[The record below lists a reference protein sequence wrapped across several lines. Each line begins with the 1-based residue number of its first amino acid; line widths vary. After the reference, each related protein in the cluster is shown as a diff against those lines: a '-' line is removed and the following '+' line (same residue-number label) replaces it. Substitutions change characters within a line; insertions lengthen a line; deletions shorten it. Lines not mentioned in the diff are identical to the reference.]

1 MKSVQRQR
9 LEKVMLEGMAQ
20 ILTREQMRVTREFL
34 DSLSEED
41 YLMFV
46 AEARRHAVNM
56 TAKEY
61 FRGIKQMAVAQGL
74 NHENSGMNEV
84 ELKVLAKEDAARVW
98 ADIQKTQPS
107 DHIRLTAGEDK
118 ALIDLWEKGE
128 MVPGI
133 PSDLF
138 FAGTVPLKDCR
149 ITVDERD
156 QENGTVCRY
165 RVVIFEDYEERI
177 RTSEDDGPVMV
188 GAVVPEYVTGNHL
201 FIPIM
206 VVPGFDNI
214 LMGFVGYEVYNEG
227 VIKRAKK
234 HTSMADMGRMMKALL
249 ETWYGI
255 QIALLHP
262 TVRDV
267 FRHPRKEKDRESLQA
282 KRPGQKRAVR
292 YIKVHVINK
301 DDLEKAM
308 YGDGQKRYSRRALV
322 WYVIGHWRTLANGA
336 KSFVKPYWK
345 GPLRDLKMAFPER
358 DREIVI
364 GGSC

>member
-20 ILTREQMRVTREFL
+20 ILTRDQIRKTREFL
-34 DSLSEED
+34 DGLSEEEF
-41 YLMFV
+41 LMFA
-46 AEARRHAVNM
+46 AEARRHAVDM

-61 FRGIKQMAVAQGL
+61 FSGIKQMAVAQGL

-84 ELKVLAKEDAARVW
+84 ELKVLAKEAAARVW

-107 DHIRLTAGEDK
+107 DHIRLTAEEDK

-138 FAGTVPLKDCR
+138 FAGTVSLKDCR

-234 HTSMADMGRMMKALL
+234 HTSMADMSRVMKALL

-267 FRHPRKEKDRESLQA
+267 FRHPRKEKDRESLKA

-345 GPLRDLKMAFPER
+345 GPLRELKMAFPER